1 MKKIISLLLALVLTL
16 SACSVALAADVV
28 LRPGD
33 KGDAVKEVQTLL
45 TSYGYYSGKING
57 SYNTATTT
65 AVRNFQR
72 YNSLTVD
79 GKVGPKT
86 MAVLK
91 SGNAV
96 SAPLKPNETNNSASV
111 KMVQTLLRDL
121 GYYNGK
127 IDGKY
132 GKATI
137 AAVKMFQKYNELPI
151 DGKVGEDT
159 LNRMKSSAAIKA
171 PVNQKDSYSTEN
183 KHIQERL
190 KYYGYYTGKIDGIY
204 GSGTIAAVKA
214 FQRANGLKVDGAVGP
229 LTLAKLDS
237 NNAVSKKDADQATD
251 VGTRP
256 ILRPGDKEAAKIKHI
271 QERLKY
277 YGYYTGKIDGIYGS
291 GTIAAVK
298 AFQRANGLKVDG
310 AVGPL
315 TLAKLDSNNAVSKKD
330 ADQAT
335 DVGTRPILR
344 PGDKE
349 AAKIKYIKE
358 VQTILKAKG
367 LYTGEI
373 DGVYSGI
380 IVTAVRLF
388 QQQNGLTIDGRVGAN
403 TWKVLLGGTVTPS
416 VPVRP
421 SVLRPGDKNAYVKE
435 LQQNLVTLGYSN
447 VPVDGVYGAKTTAA
461 VKALQRKH
469 ALDVDGKAGP
479 KTLAKIN
486 ELLNA
491 ASTPSDPDANG

>member
-96 SAPLKPNETNNSASV
+96 SAPLTPNETNNSASV

-132 GKATI
+132 GRATI

-183 KHIQERL
+183 
-190 KYYGYYTGKIDGIY
+190 
-204 GSGTIAAVKA
+204 
-214 FQRANGLKVDGAVGP
+214 
-229 LTLAKLDS
+229 
-237 NNAVSKKDADQATD
+237 
-251 VGTRP
+251 
-256 ILRPGDKEAAKIKHI
+256 KHI

-416 VPVRP
+416 VPFAPPCFAPAIRAP
-421 SVLRPGDKNAYVKE
+421 M
-435 LQQNLVTLGYSN
+435 
-447 VPVDGVYGAKTTAA
+447 
-461 VKALQRKH
+461 
-469 ALDVDGKAGP
+469 
-479 KTLAKIN
+479 
-486 ELLNA
+486 
-491 ASTPSDPDANG
+491 

>member
-72 YNSLTVD
+72 YN
-79 GKVGPKT
+79 
-86 MAVLK
+86 
-91 SGNAV
+91 
-96 SAPLKPNETNNSASV
+96 
-111 KMVQTLLRDL
+111 
-121 GYYNGK
+121 
-127 IDGKY
+127 
-132 GKATI
+132 
-137 AAVKMFQKYNELPI
+137 NELPI

-190 KYYGYYTGKIDGIY
+190 KYYGYYTGRVDGIY
-204 GSGTIAAVKA
+204 GSG
-214 FQRANGLKVDGAVGP
+214 
-229 LTLAKLDS
+229 S
-237 NNAVSKKDADQATD
+237 
-251 VGTRP
+251 
-256 ILRPGDKEAAKIKHI
+256 
-271 QERLKY
+271 
-277 YGYYTGKIDGIYGS
+277 
-291 GTIAAVK
+291 IAAVK

>member
-96 SAPLKPNETNNSASV
+96 SAPLKPNENNNSASV

-132 GKATI
+132 GTATI
-137 AAVKMFQKYNELPI
+137 AAVKSFQKYNELPI

-159 LNRMKSSAAIKA
+159 LNRMKSDLAVKA

-190 KYYGYYTGKIDGIY
+190 QHYGYYTGKIDGIY

-214 FQRANGLKVDGAVGP
+214 FQKANGLKVDGAVGT

-237 NNAVSKKDADQATD
+237 DTAISKKDDDKKTD
-251 VGTRP
+251 SETRP
-256 ILRPGDKEAAKIKHI
+256 ILRPGDKETAK
-271 QERLKY
+271 
-277 YGYYTGKIDGIYGS
+277 
-291 GTIAAVK
+291 V
-298 AFQRANGLKVDG
+298 
-310 AVGPL
+310 
-315 TLAKLDSNNAVSKKD
+315 
-330 ADQAT
+330 
-335 DVGTRPILR
+335 
-344 PGDKE
+344 
-349 AAKIKYIKE
+349 KYIKE

-388 QQQNGLTIDGRVGAN
+388 QQQNGLTIDGRVGKN
-403 TWKVLLGGTVTPS
+403 TWKVLLGGTVTP
-416 VPVRP
+416 VTPTRP
-421 SVLRPGDKNAYVKE
+421 SVLRPGDKSTYVKE
-435 LQQNLVTLGYSN
+435 LQQNLVALGYTT

-461 VKALQRKH
+461 VKALQRKY

>member
-16 SACSVALAADVV
+16 SACSVVLAADVV

-204 GSGTIAAVKA
+204 GSGSIAAVKA

-256 ILRPGDKEAAKIKHI
+256 ILRPGDKEAAK
-271 QERLKY
+271 
-277 YGYYTGKIDGIYGS
+277 
-291 GTIAAVK
+291 V
-298 AFQRANGLKVDG
+298 
-310 AVGPL
+310 
-315 TLAKLDSNNAVSKKD
+315 
-330 ADQAT
+330 
-335 DVGTRPILR
+335 
-344 PGDKE
+344 
-349 AAKIKYIKE
+349 KYIKE

>member
-190 KYYGYYTGKIDGIY
+190 KYYGYYTGRVDGIY
-204 GSGTIAAVKA
+204 GSGSIAAVKA

-256 ILRPGDKEAAKIKHI
+256 ILRPGDKEAAK
-271 QERLKY
+271 
-277 YGYYTGKIDGIYGS
+277 
-291 GTIAAVK
+291 V
-298 AFQRANGLKVDG
+298 
-310 AVGPL
+310 
-315 TLAKLDSNNAVSKKD
+315 
-330 ADQAT
+330 
-335 DVGTRPILR
+335 
-344 PGDKE
+344 
-349 AAKIKYIKE
+349 KYIKE

-388 QQQNGLTIDGRVGAN
+388 QLAREHAADVLSEHEDVLVGVHHGGDLVHRRRLQRNRFAEMADQKNLAERGAALRAMQHRQTVAQPEKGQRGAN
-403 TWKVLLGGTVTPS
+403 RLAGLERADGQWFGAADDFSHGVFLVEGH
-416 VPVRP
+416 RP
-421 SVLRPGDKNAYVKE
+421 TARHSGEGRNPGFRSTDWIPAF
-435 LQQNLVTLGYSN
+435 
-447 VPVDGVYGAKTTAA
+447 
-461 VKALQRKH
+461 
-469 ALDVDGKAGP
+469 AGM
-479 KTLAKIN
+479 T
-486 ELLNA
+486 E
-491 ASTPSDPDANG
+491 